1 VTGIAH
7 APTAG
12 DPALV
17 ERLIANLLDNAVRY
31 NVPGCRV
38 EISTRSRAT
47 RPSSLEQP
55 ATITASKAASG
66 HGVLLMFSPR
76 VWWLR

>member
-31 NVPGCRV
+31 NVPGGRV
-38 EISTRSRAT
+38 EMGFNPA
-47 RPSSLEQP
+47 RPENL
-55 ATITASKAASG
+55 
-66 HGVLLMFSPR
+66 
-76 VWWLR
+76 